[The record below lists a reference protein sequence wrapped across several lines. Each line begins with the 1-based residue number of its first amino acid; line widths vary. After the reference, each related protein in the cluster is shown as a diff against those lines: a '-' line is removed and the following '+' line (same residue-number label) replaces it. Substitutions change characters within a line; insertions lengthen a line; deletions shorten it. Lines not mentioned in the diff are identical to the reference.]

1 MSMVEVASVLNNVVQ
16 SFGYFLHP
24 KTPAGKLDKK
34 SGHTLYKM
42 YPLEEEQQPPPL
54 LGVLCELGASNIRY
68 LDKAEP
74 VSKFPGYQFSLHNA
88 MHLVLFCDHS
98 RGEWF
103 ERAMFDALTDSLNN
117 NPCGEF
123 QDLVRS
129 WETANPAFNWDRI
142 QSFSKGKSNGRK
154 GCLTYEE
161 IGAVLSDYKLYG
173 SDRSWGVSLKE
184 NTGKTISSH
193 YGAASLFDPEGTLCP
208 NSKGAAFLISFGVDL
223 NQVQAGFDLR
233 NGITKP
239 RPNLYTQSI
248 TDSAILKPIFRR
260 AWGVNYFYT
269 RKKPFGWNTF
279 WVDEAKQEE
288 LSSGIIVHRIRYP
301 DETNKSILIE
311 AGNQK
316 KRYIIEMRNSAKG
329 EYPNDIKFKV
339 KR

>member
-1 MSMVEVASVLNNVVQ
+1 MSMVEVASALNGAVQ
-16 SFGYFLHP
+16 PFGYFLHP
-24 KTPAGKLDKK
+24 NTPAGKLDKK
-34 SGHTLYKM
+34 SGHILYKM
-42 YPLEEEQQPPPL
+42 YPVEEEQQPPPMYGIL
-54 LGVLCELGASNIRY
+54 SDLGASDIKY

-74 VSKFPGYQFSLHNA
+74 VSKFPGYQFSLYDSLHS
-88 MHLVLFCDHS
+88 VVFCNYS

-103 ERAMFDALTDSLNN
+103 ERGMFGALTDGLDN
-117 NPCGEF
+117 NPCGEL

-129 WETANPAFNWDRI
+129 WEAANPAFKWERI

-154 GCLTYEE
+154 GTLTHEE
-161 IGAVLSDYKLYG
+161 IGVVLSDYTLHE

-184 NTGKTISSH
+184 NTGKTFSSH
-193 YGAASLFDPEGTLCP
+193 YGASSLFDADGTLCP
-208 NSKGAAFLISFGVDL
+208 NSKGAAFLLSFGVDL

-239 RPNLYTQSI
+239 RPNLYTPSI
-248 TDSAILKPIFRR
+248 TDSAILKPIFKR

-279 WVDEAKQEE
+279 WMDEAKQEE
-288 LSSGIIVHRIRYP
+288 LSAGIIVHRIRYP